1 VEREVPRQ
9 KGRLEKLRGQSRH
22 NPGVGMLTKVM
33 EAETES
39 YSGPHVLEKVGT
51 LFDLCSTESE

>member
-1 VEREVPRQ
+1 
-9 KGRLEKLRGQSRH
+9 
-22 NPGVGMLTKVM
+22 MLTKVM

-39 YSGPHVLEKVGT
+39 YSGPHVLEKVGP